1 MSSQAVHD
9 FCNAVRETEALRA
22 QRKVETRQATEARRS
37 AEQLLIETLGVG
49 AKAKITV
56 DGEPYLVRV
65 YNKDTYSTCGSSVVE
80 RMSALWQ
87 NIDTLR
93 TRIEG
98 SSCDDIVEACAS
110 ILFHQAGIT
119 TRSRSTLQ
127 VNPLKEGKTPNNF
140 DTLQGAHADVASA
153 LIRAKAELARGRE
166 EHREEL
172 KRCSLRGQEAEA
184 NIIQELS
191 QLELG
196 QVKRVNMLD
205 GDGTSTSY
213 YLRLKK
219 ARQPPKRKITVKVL
233 RMHIKNVLNNTL
245 NPLLVDESMD
255 KFCST
260 SFAQEFIKD
269 LKEALQKH
277 ELQTKSTDPTAPKQR
292 VALDK
297 LRGNQK

>member
-1 MSSQAVHD
+1 MAKSISSSAPY
-9 FCNAVRETEALRA
+9 L
-22 QRKVETRQATEARRS
+22 ATKI
-37 AEQLLIETLGVG
+37 LIETLGVG
-49 AKAKITV
+49 AKAQVIV

-65 YNKDTYSTCGSSVVE
+65 QSKESYPTCGSSVVE

-87 NIDTLR
+87 DTESLR
-93 TRIEG
+93 TRIE
-98 SSCDDIVEACAS
+98 SSDCGDIVEACAS
-110 ILFHQAGIT
+110 LLFDEVGIAA
-119 TRSRSTLQ
+119 RSTSTLQ
-127 VNPLKEGKTPNNF
+127 VSPLREGKTPQPF
-140 DTLQGAHADVASA
+140 DELQGAHADVASA
-153 LIRAKAELARGRE
+153 LVRAKAELACGRE

-191 QLELG
+191 QLGVG

-219 ARQPPKRKITVKVL
+219 ARQPVKRKITAKVL
-233 RMHIKNVLNNTL
+233 HAHIKTLLTNTL
-245 NPLLVDESMD
+245 NPLLVGESMNT
-255 KFCST
+255 FCSA

-277 ELQTKSTDPTAPKQR
+277 ELQTKSTEPSEEPKQR

-297 LRGNQK
+297 LRGRPK